1 MKEFLAKIISFQF
14 PLSSR
19 GEGWGEGDSMRNY
32 RLPCLLL
39 SAFCHRTLGF
49 AMRYALCAMLVLGML
64 ACQASL
70 SRVRPPL
77 EEEGEVY
84 LYIQP
89 YPQEAERLRFT
100 IENVCAVSGDG
111 REIPLELRMREI
123 KSSETRRQR
132 LLAHGQ
138 LPPGP
143 YMGLSFKM
151 KNAILKA
158 EEGEVSLLVPEVP
171 ARTDFPFFVIR
182 KKAYVISLTFKY
194 GESVS
199 GGIHFNPVF
208 SAFIPS
214 KPIVSLTGYVTNT
227 GSNNITVFDKK
238 LGQVAG
244 VIATGKGP
252 AGMAL
257 DQRLRRVYVA
267 LSGEDAI
274 EVIDVTG
281 GEIINRVRLN
291 QGDRPQELALTPD
304 GKFLL
309 TVNTGSN
316 TVSFIDSISLFE
328 LGRVNVGNGPHS
340 ILIDPTTG
348 RRAYVFNRLSSTIS
362 VLDIPNRG
370 IVTTLS
376 TDPGPL
382 RGQFNRRGDRL
393 YVIHELSSF
402 LTMINPSSLSV
413 VRRFQVR
420 IGMNSIK
427 VDTRTDL
434 VYLGRKNDIIVEVY
448 DPSSFVSVD
457 TVRTGGTIAYM
468 TIDGEENNLY
478 LVNEDTKSLM
488 VNSLVRKRIA
498 YEIDVGEGPY
508 WVVVIGER

>member
-1 MKEFLAKIISFQF
+1 MPVLRKLAVGG
-14 PLSSR
+14 L
-19 GEGWGEGDSMRNY
+19 
-32 RLPCLLL
+32 
-39 SAFCHRTLGF
+39 
-49 AMRYALCAMLVLGML
+49 YALCVFSLF
-64 ACQASL
+64 ACQASFPRL
-70 SRVRPPL
+70 KPPL
-77 EEEGEVY
+77 EEEGEIY
-84 LYIQP
+84 LYLQP
-89 YPQEAERLRFT
+89 FPQEAERLRFT
-100 IENVCAVSGDG
+100 IENVYVVSGEG
-111 REIPLELRMREI
+111 REIPLELRLREI

-143 YMGLSFKM
+143 YMGLSFKV
-151 KNAILKA
+151 KKAILKV
-158 EEGEVSLLVPEVP
+158 EDGETALLVSETPT
-171 ARTDFPFFVIR
+171 RLDFSFFVVR

-199 GGIHFNPVF
+199 GGINFSSVF
-208 SAFIPS
+208 SALLPS
-214 KPIVSLTGYVTNT
+214 KPIVNLTGYVTNT
-227 GSNNITVFDKK
+227 ASNNITVFDKK
-238 LGQVAG
+238 SGRVAG
-244 VIATGKGP
+244 VVATGRGP

-257 DQRLRRVYVA
+257 DQKLRRVYVA

-274 EVIDVTG
+274 EVIDATG
-281 GEIINRVRLN
+281 GEVINRVRLT

-304 GKFLL
+304 GRFLL
-309 TVNTGSN
+309 AVNVGSN
-316 TVSFIDSISLFE
+316 TVSFIDSSSLFE
-328 LGRVNVGNGPHS
+328 LGRVLVGNGPHS

-402 LTMINPSSLSV
+402 LTVINLSSLSV
-413 VRRFQVR
+413 ARRFQVR

-434 VYLGRKNDIIVEVY
+434 VYLGRKNDIVVEVY

-457 TVRTGGTIAYM
+457 MVRTGGTIAHM

-478 LVNEDTKSLM
+478 LVNEDTKSVI
-488 VNSLVRKRIA
+488 VNNLLGKRTV

-508 WVVVIGER
+508 GVVVIGER

>member
-1 MKEFLAKIISFQF
+1 MPVLRKLAVGG
-14 PLSSR
+14 L
-19 GEGWGEGDSMRNY
+19 
-32 RLPCLLL
+32 
-39 SAFCHRTLGF
+39 
-49 AMRYALCAMLVLGML
+49 YALCIFSLL

-70 SRVRPPL
+70 PRLKPPL

-84 LYIQP
+84 LYLQSF
-89 YPQEAERLRFT
+89 PQEAERLRFT
-100 IENVCAVSGDG
+100 IENVSAVSGDG
-111 REIPLELRMREI
+111 REIPLDLRMREL
-123 KSSETRRQR
+123 KSSETRRER

-138 LPPGP
+138 LPSGA
-143 YMGLSFKM
+143 YVGISFKI
-151 KNAILKA
+151 KNAILKV
-158 EEGEVSLLVPEVP
+158 EDGEAALLVPEVP
-171 ARTDFPFFVIR
+171 VRTDFPFFVIR

-199 GGIHFNPVF
+199 GGIRFNPVF
-208 SAFIPS
+208 SPLIPS
-214 KPIVSLTGYVTNT
+214 KPIVGLTGYVTNT
-227 GSNNITVFDKK
+227 ASNNITVFDKK
-238 LGQVAG
+238 SGQVAG
-244 VIATGKGP
+244 VIATGRGP

-304 GKFLL
+304 GRFLL
-309 TVNTGSN
+309 VVNVGSN

-328 LGRVNVGNGPHS
+328 LGRVNVGHGPHS
-340 ILIDPTTG
+340 ILIDPITG
-348 RRAYVFNRLSSTIS
+348 RRAYVFNTLSATIS

-370 IVTTLS
+370 TVTTLS

-402 LTMINPSSLSV
+402 LTVINPSSLSV
-413 VRRFQVR
+413 RRRFQVR

-434 VYLGRKNDIIVEVY
+434 VYLGRKNDVFVEVY

-457 TVRTGGTIAYM
+457 TVRTGGTIAHM

-478 LVNEDTKSLM
+478 LVNEDTKSVI
-488 VNSLVRKRIA
+488 VNNLVSKRTV

-508 WVVVIGER
+508 WVGVIGER